1 MLEKKPNCGVKAS
14 PNIIFRCKTLKAK
27 FLAIQEL
34 RGLSGAGWDDV
45 KKMVDIN
52 DTSYAEYVETHSHCA
67 KLNRVPFPCYD
78 GLEVVFGKSRTTG
91 KEAVGPEDLNQPC
104 PPIKVPGRLLLAWK
118 EQGTDGVDEQP
129 NPSAEQQQQEQ
140 NGNPDDVDEEPN
152 HTTPSNKGT
161 QSKATQSKPTHTKAN
176 SRRKRIRRTR
186 NDDDD
191 NIAELKPVIE
201 KTVASL
207 ESMLDEAG
215 AVNQQ
220 RAMLVKEL
228 KKYPALPQIKCS
240 MRR

>member
-1 MLEKKPNCGVKAS
+1 
-14 PNIIFRCKTLKAK
+14 
-27 FLAIQEL
+27 
-34 RGLSGAGWDDV
+34 
-45 KKMVDIN
+45 MVDIN